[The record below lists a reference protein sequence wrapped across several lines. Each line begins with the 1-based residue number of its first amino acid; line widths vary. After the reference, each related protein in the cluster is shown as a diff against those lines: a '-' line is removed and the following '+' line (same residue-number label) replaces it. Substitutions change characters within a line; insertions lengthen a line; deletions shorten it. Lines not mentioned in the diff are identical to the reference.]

1 MKKWVTVCA
10 VVFLGMAG
18 QANAQSAE
26 LEQLI
31 LDIQKLSQLKS
42 ILSDLYKGY
51 QIVSSG
57 YETIKNISQ
66 GNFNLHQAFLDGLL
80 LVSPAVSN
88 YKRIPDIINDQLL
101 IVQEYKNAIA
111 MYRRDKHFLPDEL
124 IYLGGVYNNLFNQ
137 SMNTLNELIMVITP
151 KKTRMGDAERINSID
166 RLYHD
171 MDDKLT
177 FLRYFDNH
185 TTLLAVQR
193 AKEQN
198 DVTTLQNIYGIA
210 P

>member
-1 MKKWVTVCA
+1 VA
-10 VVFLGMAG
+10 
-18 QANAQSAE
+18 
-26 LEQLI
+26 
-31 LDIQKLSQLKS
+31 
-42 ILSDLYKGY
+42 
-51 QIVSSG
+51 
-57 YETIKNISQ
+57 
-66 GNFNLHQAFLDGLL
+66 
-80 LVSPAVSN
+80 N

-101 IVQEYKNAIA
+101 IVSEYKNAIA
-111 MYRRDKHFLPDEL
+111 MYKQDKHFLPDEI

-151 KKTRMGDAERINSID
+151 NKTRMSDAERISSID
-166 RLYHD
+166 RLYTD

-198 DVTTLQNIYGIA
+198 DVSTMQNIYGIT

>member
-1 MKKWVTVCA
+1 MKKWMVLC
-10 VVFLGMAG
+10 VVALFGVAG
-18 QANAQSAE
+18 RANAQSAE

-66 GNFNLHQAFLDGLL
+66 GNFSLHQVFLDGLL
-80 LVSPAVSN
+80 LVSPAVAN

-101 IVQEYKNAIA
+101 IVKEYKNAIA
-111 MYRRDKHFLPDEL
+111 MYRRDKHFLPDEM
-124 IYLGGVYNNLFNQ
+124 IYLGSVYNNLFNQ
-137 SMNTLNELIMVITP
+137 SLNTLNELIMVITP
-151 KKTRMGDAERINSID
+151 NKTRMSDAERISSID
-166 RLYHD
+166 RLYTD
-171 MDDKLT
+171 MDEKLT
-177 FLRYFDNH
+177 FLRYFNNH

-198 DVTTLQNIYGIA
+198 DVATLQHIYGIT

>member
-1 MKKWVTVCA
+1 MV
-10 VVFLGMAG
+10 MAG
-18 QANAQSAE
+18 FTTYRAKAQSAE
-26 LEQLI
+26 LEQLL
-31 LDIQKLSQLKS
+31 LDIQKLSQFKS
-42 ILSDLYKGY
+42 ILSDMYKGY
-51 QIVSSG
+51 EIVSNG

-66 GNFNLHQAFLDGLL
+66 GNFSLHQAFLDGLL
-80 LVSPAVSN
+80 LVSPAVAN

-101 IVQEYKNAIA
+101 IVSEYKNAIA
-111 MYRRDKHFLPDEL
+111 MYKQDKHFLPDEI

-151 KKTRMGDAERINSID
+151 NKTRMSDAERISSID
-166 RLYHD
+166 RLYTD

-198 DVTTLQNIYGIA
+198 DVSTMQNIYGIT